1 MSRIIVESDDGMVR
15 VEIVT
20 DEDGW
25 TTGRCSEHPDMEEI
39 TDRGHFEDTI
49 QAAQLHIFHHHE

>member
-1 MSRIIVESDDGMVR
+1 MSRVIVESEDGAVR

-20 DEDGW
+20 DEEGW
-25 TTGRCSEHPDMEEI
+25 TVGWCTEHPDEEI

-49 QAAQLHIFHHHE
+49 QAAELHIFHHHE